1 MDVARLRA
9 TTWRRKPSREKRSSG
24 EGEFTTFSTAKQIF
38 SRSRQSSPKPGYIQ
52 RSFLASSVWYAHFAA
67 FKTNRPVVL
76 NSFPL
81 ASYNST
87 KASQRLKINKNTVKI
102 NLMKPLAAGFFVIL
116 VSQNSQ

>member
-1 MDVARLRA
+1 MRQRLPRAGYAVYVSGAESRVRRARQRRRA
-9 TTWRRKPSREKRSSG
+9 PVDRGWQS
-24 EGEFTTFSTAKQIF
+24 TFAGLST
-38 SRSRQSSPKPGYIQ
+38 
-52 RSFLASSVWYAHFAA
+52 
-67 FKTNRPVVL
+67 RPVDL

-102 NLMKPLAAGFFVIL
+102 NLMKPLTAGFFVIL